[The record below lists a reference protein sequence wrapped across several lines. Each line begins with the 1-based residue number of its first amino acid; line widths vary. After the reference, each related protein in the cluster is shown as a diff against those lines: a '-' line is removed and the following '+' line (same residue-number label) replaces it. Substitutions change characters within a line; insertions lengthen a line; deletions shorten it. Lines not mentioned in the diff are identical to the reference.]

1 MQVNLFLS
9 VPFLQEEEEETK
21 NNKNNNKKG
30 RKRKKKRTR
39 TRQERVMILDRG
51 RTFPGYRCTFL
62 KVRRK
67 GKLSSP
73 LQNDH
78 EQASLQVTVRDQK
91 LEMRWSLLLHCGIH
105 LVVASK
111 KNVSD
116 CQ

>member
-1 MQVNLFLS
+1 M
-9 VPFLQEEEEETK
+9 
-21 NNKNNNKKG
+21 
-30 RKRKKKRTR
+30 
-39 TRQERVMILDRG
+39 MILDRG

-105 LVVASK
+105 RVVASK